1 MVTRMDMTRSD
12 PGRRRMPATAA
23 IAIALTTALL
33 PATAT
38 AQEAEDTTR
47 TTAIVGADVIPL
59 SEDGV
64 LETQTVL
71 VEDGRIAAIGPADE
85 VVVPDSAERIDG
97 EGHYLVPGF
106 ANGHFHVSGDPVN
119 LDLALANGQTT
130 VTAFNASP
138 EDLELA
144 AEVASGERFGPRI
157 ITGPNVS
164 GLLPVSEYAVRR
176 VADAAAPLFDTGIL
190 VEQAG
195 LTFDADTA
203 ERFVRQAAEAGADFI
218 KINVFVNREVF
229 DAVVATA
236 DELGLPVQGH
246 VSGQIGLEHF
256 IESGAHVHHFSE
268 VAPYLGS
275 SDIQGIPVQKWSL
288 DLVDEKLP
296 GLVELM
302 VANDQWFTPTVNIGA
317 QIAEIWDDPA
327 AVAERPELRYV
338 SPAMLRAWENPETN
352 LLYANVGDGSENVG
366 RGDKVLA
373 FDERLVH
380 DLYEAGVP
388 LIAGEDAGAV
398 PWSVP
403 GFELATELEL
413 FVDYGMSPQDALR
426 SASSLVAEFYGQDD
440 EWGTIEV
447 GKAADLILLG
457 GDPLADISNVRD
469 IRGVMRGGVWLDRSD
484 LQAKLDEIAA
494 GYEAQATIELE
505 PYASTEMGF
514 SGIAPAGWV
523 ELDPGV
529 LTRSD
534 PASDPTFFV
543 QLVAPLQA
551 AEELVGQVLGNFGA
565 VELGDPLESIELGSL
580 TWGVFMPE
588 GELGIVVA
596 RSEDESMAYLLAVA
610 AAPDEI
616 EALTASVLRPAVEAF
631 APDA

>member
-1 MVTRMDMTRSD
+1 MVIRMRMTRPD
-12 PGRRRMPATAA
+12 TGPRRSSAKAA
-23 IAIALTTALL
+23 IAVALTAALV
-33 PATAT
+33 PVAVV
-38 AQEAEDTTR
+38 AQETDAQSDA
-47 TTAIVGADVIPL
+47 TAIVGANVIPL
-59 SEDGV
+59 NEDGV
-64 LETQTVL
+64 LKAQTVI

-85 VVVPDSAERIDG
+85 VVVPDGAERIDG

-138 EDLELA
+138 EDLQLA

-176 VADAAAPLFDTGIL
+176 VADAAAPLFDTSIL
-190 VEQAG
+190 IEQAG
-195 LTFDADTA
+195 LTFDAGAA

-229 DAVVATA
+229 DAVVAA
-236 DELGLPVQGH
+236 AGELGLPVQGH

-317 QIAEIWDDPA
+317 QVAKIWDDPA
-327 AVAERPELRYV
+327 AVAQRPELRYV
-338 SPAMLRAWENPETN
+338 SPALLRAWDNPETN
-352 LLYANVGDGSENVG
+352 LLYANVGDGSENPG
-366 RGDKVLA
+366 LGDKVLA

-403 GFELATELEL
+403 GFELVTELEL
-413 FVDYGMSPQDALR
+413 FVDSGVPEQDALR

-440 EWGTIEV
+440 EWGTIGV
-447 GKAADLILLG
+447 GKAADLVLLG
-457 GDPLADISNVRD
+457 GDPLQDISNVRD
-469 IRGVMRGGVWLDRSD
+469 IRGVMVGGVWLERSD
-484 LQAKLDEIAA
+484 LQAMLDEIAA
-494 GYEAQATIELE
+494 GYEAQATIQLE
-505 PYASTEMGF
+505 PYSSEEMGF
-514 SGIAPAGWV
+514 SGVAPAGWV
-523 ELDPGV
+523 DLDAGV

-534 PASDPTFFV
+534 PSSDPTFFV
-543 QLVAPLQA
+543 QLAAPLDA
-551 AEELVGQVLGNFGA
+551 SEGLTERILANFGA
-565 VELGDPLESIELGSL
+565 SELGAAVESIELGDL
-580 TWGVFMPE
+580 TWQVYKPQGD
-588 GELGIVVA
+588 LAIIVA
-596 RSEDESMAYLLAVA
+596 RSASETMAYLLAVVST
-610 AAPDEI
+610 PDEI
-616 EALTASVLRPAVEAF
+616 EELTASILQPAVGAF
-631 APDA
+631 APDS